1 MVTTTSLSVLRTW
14 SYRVFY
20 YTHVSLASVLLP
32 VLYFHVEHIRPF
44 IYETAAIYA
53 VNVVLRFLA
62 STSHMGTMQRV
73 EGSSNMSLAGHPFLR
88 TFRSNPFTQASLPS
102 VDNRLRFIARIM
114 DGNTARLARSI
125 QDDALS
131 ISVEGPYGMGTH
143 SATLLR
149 YDRVL
154 FVAGGVGATFV
165 VPLYRQL
172 LADLSPSKGS
182 YRRQKVRFVWVARSL
197 ADVTWA
203 LPVESRERDGFVE
216 RLSVHVSRQTAHIT
230 TTGTTSTSTTTSQVQ
245 VQVQAPHSGA
255 FVIDSDA
262 DDGPEEE
269 GIELDEQKKLLQG
282 QGNNNTADTCAEFSS
297 NMEVSSGR
305 PNLVRVVDQ
314 VFSHGST
321 ESVAIVA
328 CGPRSLSHHLRKSVS
343 PWAQKGRDVWFW
355 DESFAI

>member
-1 MVTTTSLSVLRTW
+1 
-14 SYRVFY
+14 
-20 YTHVSLASVLLP
+20 
-32 VLYFHVEHIRPF
+32 
-44 IYETAAIYA
+44 
-53 VNVVLRFLA
+53 
-62 STSHMGTMQRV
+62 MGTMQRV
-73 EGSSNMSLAGHPFLR
+73 EERGSSSSNLIEISIPLGKGGGGGGAAAAMKWQPGQHAYISLEGHPFLR
-88 TFRSNPFTQASLPS
+88 TFRSNPFTQASLPL

-125 QDDALS
+125 RDDALS
-131 ISVEGPYGMGTH
+131 FSVEGPYGIGTH

-203 LPVESRERDGFVE
+203 LPVESKERDGFVE
-216 RLSVHVSRQTAHIT
+216 RLSVHVSRQTADITTTSTT
-230 TTGTTSTSTTTSQVQ
+230 TTGTSSTTAPTS
-245 VQVQAPHSGA
+245 QAPHGGA

-269 GIELDEQKKLLQG
+269 GIELDEQKELLQG
-282 QGNNNTADTCAEFSS
+282 QGNSANTSTEISC

-305 PNLVRVVDQ
+305 PNVVRVVDQ
-314 VFSHGST
+314 VFSHGGT
-321 ESVAIVA
+321 ESIAIVA
-328 CGPRSLSHHLRKSVS
+328 CGPRSLSHQLRKSVS